1 MIVIKDLCKEYEDG
15 TVALKNVNLTINQG
29 DFVMLLGLSGS
40 GKSTFLRCINQ
51 LHKPTSGEIYFDEK
65 KVCDSESIK
74 YVRKNTGMIFQS
86 FNLVKRLSV
95 LENVLC
101 GRLAYN
107 NTLLSC
113 LKIFPQPDIEMAT
126 NCIERVGLTDKINNR
141 ADQLS
146 GGQQQ
151 RVGIARALVQQ
162 PKLFLADEPVASL
175 DPNSAK
181 QVLNILR
188 EINETDNITMIV
200 SIHNIHLAKEY
211 AKRIIGIRD
220 GQIIF
225 DKDAKFATDE
235 EIGSIYGGENNVI

>member
-1 MIVIKDLCKEYEDG
+1 MSFSV
-15 TVALKNVNLTINQG
+15 T
-29 DFVMLLGLSGS
+29 SGVFL
-40 GKSTFLRCINQ
+40 KSTFLRCINQ
-51 LHKPTSGEIYFDEK
+51 LHKPTSGEIYFDGK
-65 KVCDSESIK
+65 KVYDAESIK

-86 FNLVKRLSV
+86 FNIVKRLSV
-95 LENVLC
+95 LQNVLC

-107 NTLLSC
+107 NVLLSC
-113 LKIFPQPDIEMAT
+113 LKLFPQYDIDMAT
-126 NCIERVGLTDKINNR
+126 NCIQRVGLIDKTNNR
-141 ADQLS
+141 ANQLS

-188 EINETDNITMIV
+188 EINETDDITMIV

-220 GQIIF
+220 GRIVF
-225 DKDAKFATDE
+225 DQDAKFVTDE
-235 EIGSIYGGENNVI
+235 EIRSIYGGDGNAI